1 MISAEPVVVTG
12 PDRSGTS
19 LMFALLATH
28 PNIAMVR
35 RTNTWRW
42 FNNRFGDLSRSE
54 NFERCLTTIL
64 RYKRMEHLQ
73 PDPERIRAEFRNG
86 EPTYG
91 RLFRLIHE
99 HHAER
104 AGKSRWGDKS
114 LHTEHHANRV
124 FANFPGA
131 KMIHMIR
138 DPRDR
143 YASILKRYKNQTRGV
158 ASTTGRWVA
167 STKRAE
173 RNLRQ
178 YTDNY
183 MVVRYESLAERPEDT
198 LRQVCSFIGEEY
210 TPAMLSM
217 QGVPEY
223 GHDGGNSSFE
233 RFEPGIISTRSIGR
247 YRSVLSPH
255 QIQFIQTCS
264 GRGMAVF
271 GYERD
276 PVPTKIAD
284 RFAFYLTQ
292 LPVDLV
298 RMRGWMAVE
307 KLRTSNMLPPAHR
320 LVDPPPLHSSGINY
334 AK

>member
-1 MISAEPVVVTG
+1 
-12 PDRSGTS
+12 
-19 LMFALLATH
+19 MFALLATH

-35 RTNTWRW
+35 RTNAWRW
-42 FNNRFGDLSRSE
+42 FHNRFGDLSRSD

-73 PDPERIRAEFRNG
+73 PDPKRIRAEFRNG
-86 EPTYG
+86 APTYG

-114 LHTEHHANRV
+114 LHTEHHADRV
-124 FANFPGA
+124 FADFPGA
-131 KMIHMIR
+131 KMIHMVR

-143 YASILKRYKNQTRGV
+143 YASIVKRYKNQTRGV

-167 STKRAE
+167 SIKRAR

-178 YTDNY
+178 YPDNY
-183 MVVRYESLAERPEDT
+183 MVVRYESLAQRPEDT
-198 LRQVCSFIGEEY
+198 LRLVCGFIGEKY

-217 QGVPEY
+217 LGVPEY
-223 GHDGGNSSFE
+223 GQEGGNSSFE

-255 QIQFIQTCS
+255 QIQFIQMCA
-264 GRGMAVF
+264 GRGMAAF
-271 GYERD
+271 GYARD
-276 PVPTKIAD
+276 RAPTKLAD
-284 RFAFYLTQ
+284 RLAFYLAQ
-292 LPVDLV
+292 LPVGMV

-320 LVDPPPLHSSGINY
+320 LVDPPPLQSSGINY

>member
-1 MISAEPVVVTG
+1 MISADPVLVTG

-35 RTNTWRW
+35 RTNMWRW

-73 PDPERIRAEFRNG
+73 PDPERLRAEFPNG
-86 EPTYG
+86 SPTYG
-91 RLFRLIHE
+91 RLFRLLHE

-104 AGKSRWGDKS
+104 VGKSRWGDKS
-114 LHTEHHANRV
+114 LHTEHHADRV
-124 FANFPGA
+124 FAEFPGA

-143 YASILKRYKNQTRGV
+143 YASILKRYKDKTRGV

-167 STKRAE
+167 SIKRAE
-173 RNLRQ
+173 RNLRR
-178 YTDNY
+178 YPDNY
-183 MVVRYESLAERPEDT
+183 IVVRYESLAQRPEDT
-198 LRQVCSFIGEEY
+198 CRLVCGFIGEQY
-210 TPAMLSM
+210 TPDMLSM

-223 GHDGGNSSFE
+223 GQEGGNSSFG
-233 RFEPGIISTRSIGR
+233 RFEPGVISTRSIGR

-255 QIQFIQTCS
+255 QIQFIQACA
-264 GRGMAVF
+264 GWGMAAF
-271 GYERD
+271 GYVRD
-276 PVPTKIAD
+276 PAPAKMAG
-284 RFAFYLTQ
+284 RLAYLAQ
-292 LPVDLV
+292 FPVDVV
-298 RMRGWMAVE
+298 RMRGWMAID
-307 KLRTSNMLPPAHR
+307 KLRSSKMLPPAHR
-320 LVDPPPLHSSGINY
+320 LVDPSSLQSSGINY